1 VKTGDPATFLGQFRW
16 VFAKMAFSGIE
27 SLTFF
32 AVGVT
37 TKILVSDPSVGWLA
51 HPDYSEPFVFA
62 ANQTLTSKSY
72 RVQTFGSLL
81 SFFCQRL
88 PFVRSV

>member
-1 VKTGDPATFLGQFRW
+1 MKKWDLVTFLGQYQW
-16 VFAKMAFSGIE
+16 VLATMAFSGIE

-37 TKILVSDPSVGWLA
+37 TKILISDPFVDWLTVL
-51 HPDYSEPFVFA
+51 DYSEPFVFA
-62 ANQTLTSKSY
+62 AILTLTSSSY
-72 RVQTFGSLL
+72 RFQTCLQ
-81 SFFCQRL
+81 SFFCQRS